1 MGVVRG
7 DKREYLMG
15 LCNDFDAKMWVLL
28 VFCEI
33 NIFRGQDVKNFR
45 QDYCG
50 RWWVGRHVLK
60 STFGTVAGGG
70 SSRGWWRGVSIWAKY
85 RDLGWGG
92 LESVG

>member
-7 DKREYLMG
+7 DKREYLLG

-28 VFCEI
+28 VLGEI
-33 NIFRGQDVKNFR
+33 KIFRGQDVKIFR

-50 RWWVGRHVLK
+50 RWWVGRHTLK
-60 STFGTVAGGG
+60 FTFGTVMGVG

-85 RDLGWGG
+85 
-92 LESVG
+92 